1 MKKLIYIAGPISKG
15 PYWINVRNGI
25 DMGQRVRAA
34 GMVPFIPHLDFLWV
48 LVYPETTWEDN
59 LVYDEEIILRCQAIL
74 RLPGESKGADR
85 EEAFAK
91 AHGIPVF
98 YSLEELIEWNAK
110 AEDPEF
116 KPAPECTRD

>member
-1 MKKLIYIAGPISKG
+1 MKKLVYVAGPISKG

-25 DMGQRVRAA
+25 DMGQKIRQA

-48 LVYPETTWEDN
+48 LIYPETTWEDN

-85 EEAFAK
+85 EEAFAL

-98 YSLEELIEWNAK
+98 HEFWELKLWNENNA
-110 AEDPEF
+110 DPEF
-116 KPAPECTRD
+116 KT